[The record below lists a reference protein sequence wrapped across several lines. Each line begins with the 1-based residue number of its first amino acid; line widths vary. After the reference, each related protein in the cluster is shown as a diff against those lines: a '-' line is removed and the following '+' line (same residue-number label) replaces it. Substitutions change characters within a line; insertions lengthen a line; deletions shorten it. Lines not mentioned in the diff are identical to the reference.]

1 MPADALKCKECQTT
15 YPLEARYVC
24 ERCFGPLEV
33 AYSPPTS
40 SPEELRR
47 RIQAGPHSLWRY
59 ADFLPL
65 EGTARSALPAGW
77 TPLVQGRPPRREARP
92 ARGLGQERDGQ
103 PDALVQ
109 GPRRLRRARSCPGAR
124 LRDDRL
130 CLHRQPRQR
139 RRRTR
144 RGRRAARLR
153 LDPRRPRGGEDPR
166 HRRLRGDRGRG
177 QGQLRRRQPAVH
189 ADRRRA
195 PRLGVRQ
202 RQRAALLRRGLQD
215 ARLRG
220 RRAARLGAARPDRRA
235 DRLRLAVHEDRARR
249 SRSGSTA
256 GCSRASCRR

>member
-1 MPADALKCKECQTT
+1 MNAASARWRSPTRRPRRARRSSSAASRRARTRSGATRTSCPWRARPA
-15 YPLEARYVC
+15 R
-24 ERCFGPLEV
+24 RCP
-33 AYSPPTS
+33 
-40 SPEELRR
+40 
-47 RIQAGPHSLWRY
+47 
-59 ADFLPL
+59 
-65 EGTARSALPAGW
+65 PAG
-77 TPLVQGRPPRREARP
+77 RRSCKADRLAAQLGL

-103 PDALVQ
+103 PDALLQ

-139 RRRTR
+139 RRRAR

-153 LDPRRPRGGEDPR
+153 ADPRRPRGGEDPR
-166 HRRLRGDRGRG
+166 HRRLRGHRGRG

-220 RRAARLGAARPDRRA
+220 RRAARLGAARPRSSRRSP
-235 DRLRLAVHEDRARR
+235 RARCSRRSRGR